1 MPRFVLLRL
10 GQTLDEPLER
20 VLNRDAMANPQ
31 CLDWYVAYAA
41 ERSKSAGTMAA

>member
-1 MPRFVLLRL
+1 MPRFVLLHL

-41 ERSKSAGTMAA
+41 KRSNARAQ